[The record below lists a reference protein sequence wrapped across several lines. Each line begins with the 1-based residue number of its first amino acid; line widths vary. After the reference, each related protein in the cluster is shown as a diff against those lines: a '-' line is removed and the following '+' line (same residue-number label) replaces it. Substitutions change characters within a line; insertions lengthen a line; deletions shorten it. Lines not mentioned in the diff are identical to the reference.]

1 MAKKKKKKKIYVY
14 TNRELEIKERFVKLY
29 EEFAPEKVRRGKSQ
43 SKRHADVALQSS
55 KAHHINNT

>member
-29 EEFAPEKVRRGKSQ
+29 EEFAPEKVRRGLKS
-43 SKRHADVALQSS
+43 KV
-55 KAHHINNT
+55 KASVTPTSHYNRARPTT